1 VADDELIVWAPGRVN
16 LMGDHTDYIGGLA
29 LPMAIHL
36 GTTITGR
43 ALDGRVRLESEGF
56 EGTVDLAL
64 GPDLPRPEDVLP
76 VWGRYVATVA
86 AKVQPARG
94 FEGRITTTIPIGAGL
109 SSSAALEVAV
119 ARALDAT
126 LVGTDLALAC
136 QAAEHAASGV
146 PCGVMDQLTA
156 IAGTEGHALLVDF
169 RALTWELVAVPPSVE
184 VVVVHSGQTRELAG
198 SEYGNRIGEVTAAE
212 REIGPL
218 RDATL
223 DDVRAIRDPKARA
236 RARHV
241 VTEIERV
248 RAFARALSSEDMS
261 AAGAI
266 VAESFISNRDD
277 FEASTPIV
285 DTLVERLSATP
296 GVWGARLV
304 GGGFGGCVV
313 ALTEPGALDEGWVVR
328 PAGGARV
335 QVLRRGLA

>member
-1 VADDELIVWAPGRVN
+1 MPETLEVWAPGRVN

-43 ALDGRVRLESEGF
+43 ALDDHIRLESEGF
-56 EGTVDLAL
+56 DGKVDVDLRT
-64 GPDLPRPEDVLP
+64 GEPRTDVPLPT
-76 VWGRYVATVA
+76 WGRYVAAVA
-86 AKVQPARG
+86 AHVQPTRG
-94 FEGRITTTIPIGAGL
+94 FEGHITTTIPIGAGL

-119 ARALDAT
+119 ASALGSS
-126 LVGTDLALAC
+126 LVGNDLALAC
-136 QAAEHAASGV
+136 QRAERAASGV
-146 PCGVMDQLTA
+146 PCGVMDQLTS
-156 IAGTEGHALLVDF
+156 IAGVEGHALLVDF
-169 RALTWELVAVPPSVE
+169 RALTYELVAVPPSVE
-184 VVVVHSGQTRELAG
+184 VVVVHSGQTRELAN
-198 SEYGNRIGEVTAAE
+198 SEYAKRIGEVAAAE

-223 DDVRAIRDPKARA
+223 DDVRTIRDPKARA

-248 RAFARALSSEDMS
+248 RVFAAALSSEDLPTV
-261 AAGAI
+261 GAVI
-266 VAESFISNRDD
+266 GESFESNRDD

-285 DTLVERLSATP
+285 DALVERLCATP

-313 ALTEPGALDEGWVVR
+313 ALTEPGVLDEGWVVR
-328 PAGGARV
+328 AGGGARV
-335 QVLRRGLA
+335 QVLGGEDA